1 MQISLRLSEDEI
13 FKAICE
19 YVASKGYREPPLG
32 SVSLTKGTRITQG
45 YGGDPVE
52 VDCFRATV
60 HVEEDLAAWARK
72 SLSQSTS

>member
-45 YGGDPVE
+45 VE